1 MPKEG
6 KIAENGTEKIST
18 GAVAAETAD
27 GGTDGSDDAGKT
39 SNPHD
44 KGYKRVL
51 KNRRVL
57 LHMLRK
63 YTDFE
68 WAWDVRE
75 EDIEFEDKEFV
86 TDYFHTYESDL
97 ISKIRLGEQE
107 IYLFLLLELQSGMD
121 FTMPFRLLVYMVNIW
136 EQYFRNVP
144 EDKREL
150 KEFRLPM
157 VVPMVLYNG
166 RESWTALRRFRDY
179 LRDGDMFG
187 EYGVNFEYALID
199 VRRLAKDLILQS
211 NSVID
216 NIFYMDSAREKADFL
231 SAVGL
236 VMDRVPEL
244 PADEKN
250 LLETWFEH
258 ALEGM
263 FREEEQAF
271 IRECFRKG
279 EKKMISGFEQI
290 VIAERE
296 NAKQEGIGIGVDRGI
311 EQGTEL
317 KLINLVLK
325 KMRKSCTVA
334 QIAEALEESEEKIGR
349 IVEIARKYAPEY
361 DERKILDEIMSHPKI
376 L

>member
-1 MPKEG
+1 MPEEKRL
-6 KIAENGTEKIST
+6 ENTAGTT
-18 GAVAAETAD
+18 AGGTAETPE
-27 GGTDGSDDAGKT
+27 KVN
-39 SNPHD
+39 NPHD

-63 YTDFE
+63 YTDF
-68 WAWDVRE
+68 AWVEDIRE

-97 ISKIRLGEQE
+97 ICRIRRGEQE
-107 IYLFLLLELQSGMD
+107 IYLFLLMELQSGMD
-121 FTMPFRLLVYMVNIW
+121 FTMPFRLLVYMVNLW

-144 EDKREL
+144 EDKRVL

-166 RESWTALRRFRDY
+166 KESWTALRRFRDY

-199 VRRLAKDLILQS
+199 VRRLAGELILSS
-211 NSVID
+211 NTVID
-216 NIFYMDSAREKADFL
+216 NIFYLDRAKEKEDFL
-231 SAVGL
+231 RAVEEM
-236 VMDRVPEL
+236 MDRVAEL

-250 LLETWFEH
+250 LLETWF
-258 ALEGM
+258 ANVLEGK
-263 FREEEQAF
+263 FGEKEQAF

-290 VIAERE
+290 VNEERE
-296 NAKQEGIGIGVDRGI
+296 NARQEGAVSERAHGMQILI
-311 EQGTEL
+311 ESCRKFGQTMETAVET
-317 KLINLVLK
+317 LIQNYSLSPEDAQALVARYWPK
-325 KMRKSCTVA
+325 K
-334 QIAEALEESEEKIGR
+334 
-349 IVEIARKYAPEY
+349 
-361 DERKILDEIMSHPKI
+361 
-376 L
+376 